1 MGEAHAASR
10 RRRRVDAYGR
20 LRVMARCQ
28 RCDGDI
34 EERFRFCPW
43 CASPQRT
50 KIVEFFAPHPRD
62 AGKALRVSRYLTRD
76 PHVRFSVWSDTGV
89 AESAV
94 SLRESEAARLA
105 RFLDPIRQPTS
116 LLDAARRV
124 AGTRRPRKR
133 TRTT

>member
-1 MGEAHAASR
+1 
-10 RRRRVDAYGR
+10 
-20 LRVMARCQ
+20 MARCP
-28 RCDGDI
+28 RCGGDV

-50 KIVEFFAPHPRD
+50 KIVEFFMPHPRD
-62 AGKALRVSRYLTRD
+62 AGKALRVSRYLTKD
-76 PHVRFSVWSDTGV
+76 PHVRFSVWSETGV

-105 RFLDPIRQPTS
+105 RFLKPIKQPRS

-124 AGTRRPRKR
+124 AGTRHPRKR
-133 TRTT
+133 TKTS

>member
-1 MGEAHAASR
+1 
-10 RRRRVDAYGR
+10 
-20 LRVMARCQ
+20 MARCQ
-28 RCDGDI
+28 RCDGDL

-62 AGKALRVSRYLTRD
+62 AGKALRVSRYLTGD
-76 PHVRFSVWSDTGV
+76 PHVRFSVWSETGV

-94 SLRESEAARLA
+94 SLRESEAAKLA
-105 RFLDPIRQPTS
+105 RFLSPVVRQPTS

-124 AGTRRPRKR
+124 AGRPRPRRRMR
-133 TRTT
+133 TN

>member
-1 MGEAHAASR
+1 
-10 RRRRVDAYGR
+10 
-20 LRVMARCQ
+20 MARCQ
-28 RCDGDI
+28 RCEGDI

-76 PHVRFSVWSDTGV
+76 PHVRFSVWSETGV
-89 AESAV
+89 AEGAV

-105 RFLDPIRQPTS
+105 RFLSPVRQPTS

-124 AGTRRPRKR
+124 AGRPRPRRR
-133 TRTT
+133 TRTN

>member
-1 MGEAHAASR
+1 
-10 RRRRVDAYGR
+10 
-20 LRVMARCQ
+20 MARCQ
-28 RCDGDI
+28 RCAGEL

-76 PHVRFSVWSDTGV
+76 PHVRFSVWSEMGV
-89 AESAV
+89 AESAL

-105 RFLDPIRQPTS
+105 SSVRSGSRRLCSTQLD
-116 LLDAARRV
+116 
-124 AGTRRPRKR
+124 G
-133 TRTT
+133 

>member
-1 MGEAHAASR
+1 
-10 RRRRVDAYGR
+10 
-20 LRVMARCQ
+20 MARCQ
-28 RCDGDI
+28 RCGGDL

-62 AGKALRVSRYLTRD
+62 AGKALRVSHYLTRD
-76 PHVRFSVWSDTGV
+76 PHVRFSVWSETGV

-105 RFLDPIRQPTS
+105 RFLSPVVRQPTS

-124 AGTRRPRKR
+124 AGTRRPRRR
-133 TRTT
+133 TRTS

>member
-1 MGEAHAASR
+1 
-10 RRRRVDAYGR
+10 
-20 LRVMARCQ
+20 MARCP
-28 RCDGDI
+28 RCRGEI

-62 AGKALRVSRYLTRD
+62 AGKALRVSRYLTKD

-89 AESAV
+89 AEAAV
-94 SLRESEAARLA
+94 SLREAEAARLA
-105 RFLDPIRQPTS
+105 RFLEPIRRPKS

-124 AGTRRPRKR
+124 AGRPRPRKP
-133 TRTT
+133 TRTS

>member
-1 MGEAHAASR
+1 
-10 RRRRVDAYGR
+10 
-20 LRVMARCQ
+20 MARCQ
-28 RCDGDI
+28 RCGGDL

-76 PHVRFSVWSDTGV
+76 PHVRFSVWSETGV

-105 RFLDPIRQPTS
+105 RFLSPVVRQPTS

-124 AGTRRPRKR
+124 AGTRRPRRR
-133 TRTT
+133 TRTS